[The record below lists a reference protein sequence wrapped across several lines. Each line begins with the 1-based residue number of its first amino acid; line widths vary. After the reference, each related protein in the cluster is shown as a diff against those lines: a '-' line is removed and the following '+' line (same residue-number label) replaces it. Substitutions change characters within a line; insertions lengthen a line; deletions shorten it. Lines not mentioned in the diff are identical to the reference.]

1 MQDYR
6 PTIIREA
13 SMIHLQGCARKP
25 AVALT
30 PRERHI
36 ATYLVNGKS
45 NKYIAIEL
53 NISSRTAEAHRARIF
68 RKMGVRNA
76 MELACRMC
84 PHASCNG

>member
-1 MQDYR
+1 MDY
-6 PTIIREA
+6 
-13 SMIHLQGCARKP
+13 LQRHGAGGMTP
-25 AVALT
+25 LT
-30 PRERHI
+30 PRERDI
-36 ATYLVNGKS
+36 ASYLVAGKS

-84 PHASCNG
+84 PHARCND

>member
-1 MQDYR
+1 MVHPQGR
-6 PTIIREA
+6 A
-13 SMIHLQGCARKP
+13 SKA
-25 AVALT
+25 AVGLT
-30 PRERHI
+30 PREHDI
-36 ATYLVNGKS
+36 AGYLVNGKS

-84 PHASCNG
+84 PHTGCNG

>member
-1 MQDYR
+1 MGYMQ
-6 PTIIREA
+6 T
-13 SMIHLQGCARKP
+13 P
-25 AVALT
+25 AHAGPAALT
-30 PRERHI
+30 RRENDVLS
-36 ATYLVNGKS
+36 YLVTGKS

-84 PHASCNG
+84 PHARCSG

>member
-1 MQDYR
+1 MVD
-6 PTIIREA
+6 A
-13 SMIHLQGCARKP
+13 QGRAEQET
-25 AVALT
+25 VALT
-30 PRERHI
+30 PRERDI
-36 ATYLVNGKS
+36 ATYLVTGKS

-84 PHASCNG
+84 PHRSCND

>member
-1 MQDYR
+1 
-6 PTIIREA
+6 
-13 SMIHLQGCARKP
+13 MIYAQRRARKD
-25 AVALT
+25 ASELT
-30 PRERHI
+30 PRERDI
-36 ATYLVNGKS
+36 ASYLVNGKS

-84 PHASCNG
+84 PHGRCND

>member
-1 MQDYR
+1 MGY
-6 PTIIREA
+6 
-13 SMIHLQGCARKP
+13 LQGCGP
-25 AVALT
+25 AGTAPLT
-30 PRERHI
+30 PRERDV
-36 ATYLVNGKS
+36 AGYLVAGKS

-84 PHASCNG
+84 PHARCND

>member
-1 MQDYR
+1 MNHPR
-6 PTIIREA
+6 
-13 SMIHLQGCARKP
+13 GCAGKR

-30 PRERHI
+30 PRERDI
-36 ATYLVNGKS
+36 ATYLVTGKS

-84 PHASCNG
+84 PYSGCND

>member
-1 MQDYR
+1 MGY
-6 PTIIREA
+6 
-13 SMIHLQGCARKP
+13 LQTP
-25 AVALT
+25 AQAGPAALT
-30 PRERHI
+30 RRENDVM
-36 ATYLVNGKS
+36 AYLVSGKS

-84 PHASCNG
+84 PHARCSG

>member
-1 MQDYR
+1 
-6 PTIIREA
+6 
-13 SMIHLQGCARKP
+13 
-25 AVALT
+25 VVLT
-30 PRERHI
+30 PRERDI
-36 ATYLVNGKS
+36 ASYLVTGKS

-84 PHASCNG
+84 PHTRRCNG